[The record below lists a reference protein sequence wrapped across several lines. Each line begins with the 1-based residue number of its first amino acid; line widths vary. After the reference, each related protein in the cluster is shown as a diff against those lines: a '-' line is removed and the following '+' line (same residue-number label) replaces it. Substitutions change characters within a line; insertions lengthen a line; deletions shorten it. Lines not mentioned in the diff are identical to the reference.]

1 MTPMRKPKTL
11 TIDEGLLAD
20 IERTRGGRSTSE
32 RVNELLKQ
40 AFDLERRNEL
50 AREAS
55 LFYSLPHDRREE
67 SAFQTASLRSLE
79 RD

>member
-1 MTPMRKPKTL
+1 MRKAKTL

-40 AFDLERRNEL
+40 ALDLERRSEL
-50 AREAS
+50 AREAA
-55 LFYSLPHDRREE
+55 LFYSPPHDRREE
-67 SAFQTASLRSLE
+67 SAFQAASRRSLE